1 MKLTEL
7 REASDNA
14 KAIRTK
20 RAEAQAQNKKR
31 AEKAS
36 DLSGVLDQVKKA
48 TDLDSKKAAAR
59 KLALAFTAGGKDK
72 FLKSVDNCKTP
83 GDVDRLAY
91 NAALK
96 GEGHGT
102 KMY

>member
-1 MKLTEL
+1 MKLSEL
-7 REASDNA
+7 RENA
-14 KAIRTK
+14 APAKTARTK
-20 RAEAQAQNKKR
+20 RAEAQEQKKKR

-36 DLSGVLDQVKKA
+36 DLSGVLNDVKNA

-59 KLALAFTAGGKDK
+59 KLASAFTAGGKDK
-72 FLKSVDNCKTP
+72 FLASVDACKTP
-83 GDVDRLAY
+83 GAVDVLAY

-102 KMY
+102 KLY